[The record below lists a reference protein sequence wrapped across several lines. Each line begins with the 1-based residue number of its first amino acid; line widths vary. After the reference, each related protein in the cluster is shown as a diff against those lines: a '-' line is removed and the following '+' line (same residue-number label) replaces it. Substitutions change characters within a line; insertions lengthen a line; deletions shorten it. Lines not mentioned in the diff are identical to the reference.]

1 MVLYAKDIMKNYTK
15 TFPAD
20 TNALDGAKI
29 MQQDHVGFLIVHDS
43 GGKPVGIVT
52 EWDYI
57 SKVVAAE
64 KDPRKV
70 TLSQIMKEGIISVEA
85 ETPTEKVTVIMGKNL
100 IRRTPARAR
109 RGRRGGEREAVVP
122 HPVCPKGWTG
132 HRDGPLAPQGCLST
146 HSTHG

>member
-57 SKVVAAE
+57 SKIVAAE

-70 TLSQIMKEGIISVEA
+70 TLGQIMKEGIISVEA

-100 IRRTPARAR
+100 IRRIPVFENGKLIGVITSRDIIRIFKDYMDSISDIIARF
-109 RGRRGGEREAVVP
+109 GNF
-122 HPVCPKGWTG
+122 
-132 HRDGPLAPQGCLST
+132 
-146 HSTHG
+146 

>member
-57 SKVVAAE
+57 SKIVAVE

-70 TLSQIMKEGIISVEA
+70 TLGQIMKEGIISVEA

-100 IRRTPARAR
+100 IRRIPVFENGKLIGVITSRDIIRIFKDYMDSISDIIARF
-109 RGRRGGEREAVVP
+109 GNF
-122 HPVCPKGWTG
+122 
-132 HRDGPLAPQGCLST
+132 
-146 HSTHG
+146 

>member
-1 MVLYAKDIMKNYTK
+1 MVLYAKDIMKNYTR

-57 SKVVAAE
+57 SKIVAAE

-70 TLSQIMKEGIISVEA
+70 TLGQIMKEGIISVEA

-100 IRRTPARAR
+100 IRRIPVFENGKLIGVITSRDIIRIFKDYMDSISDIIARF
-109 RGRRGGEREAVVP
+109 GNF
-122 HPVCPKGWTG
+122 
-132 HRDGPLAPQGCLST
+132 
-146 HSTHG
+146 

>member
-29 MQQDHVGFLIVHDS
+29 MQEDHVGFLIVHDS

-70 TLSQIMKEGIISVEA
+70 TLGQIMKEGIISVA
-85 ETPTEKVTVIMGKNL
+85 ADTPTEKVTVIMGKNL
-100 IRRTPARAR
+100 IRRIPVFENGKLIGVITSRDIIRIFKDYMDSISDIIARF
-109 RGRRGGEREAVVP
+109 GNF
-122 HPVCPKGWTG
+122 
-132 HRDGPLAPQGCLST
+132 
-146 HSTHG
+146 

>member
-70 TLSQIMKEGIISVEA
+70 TLGQIMKEGIISVEA

-100 IRRTPARAR
+100 IRRIPVFENGKLIGVITSRDIIRIFKDYMDSISDIIARF
-109 RGRRGGEREAVVP
+109 GNF
-122 HPVCPKGWTG
+122 
-132 HRDGPLAPQGCLST
+132 
-146 HSTHG
+146 

>member
-64 KDPRKV
+64 NDPRKV
-70 TLSQIMKEGIISVEA
+70 TLGQIMKEGIISVEA

-100 IRRTPARAR
+100 IRRIPVFENGKLIGVITSRDIIRIFKDYMDSISDIIARF
-109 RGRRGGEREAVVP
+109 GNF
-122 HPVCPKGWTG
+122 
-132 HRDGPLAPQGCLST
+132 
-146 HSTHG
+146 

>member
-57 SKVVAAE
+57 SKVVAVE
-64 KDPRKV
+64 KDPGKV
-70 TLSQIMKEGIISVEA
+70 TLGQIMKEGIISVEA

-100 IRRTPARAR
+100 IRRIPVFESGKLIGVITSRDIIRIFKDYMDSISDIIARF
-109 RGRRGGEREAVVP
+109 GNF
-122 HPVCPKGWTG
+122 
-132 HRDGPLAPQGCLST
+132 
-146 HSTHG
+146 

>member
-100 IRRTPARAR
+100 IRRIPVFENGKLIGVITSRDIIRIFKDYMDSISDIIARF
-109 RGRRGGEREAVVP
+109 GNF
-122 HPVCPKGWTG
+122 
-132 HRDGPLAPQGCLST
+132 
-146 HSTHG
+146 

>member
-15 TFPAD
+15 TFPSD

-29 MQQDHVGFLIVHDS
+29 MQEDHVGFLIVHDS

-70 TLSQIMKEGIISVEA
+70 TLGQIMKEGIISVA
-85 ETPTEKVTVIMGKNL
+85 ADTPTEKVTVIMGKNL
-100 IRRTPARAR
+100 IRRIPVFENGKLIGVITSRDIIRIFKDYMDSISDIIARF
-109 RGRRGGEREAVVP
+109 GNF
-122 HPVCPKGWTG
+122 
-132 HRDGPLAPQGCLST
+132 
-146 HSTHG
+146 

>member
-57 SKVVAAE
+57 SKVVATE

-70 TLSQIMKEGIISVEA
+70 TLGQIMKEGIISVEA

-100 IRRTPARAR
+100 IRRIPVFENGKLIGVITSRDIIRIFKDYMDSISDIIARF
-109 RGRRGGEREAVVP
+109 GNF
-122 HPVCPKGWTG
+122 
-132 HRDGPLAPQGCLST
+132 
-146 HSTHG
+146 

>member
-20 TNALDGAKI
+20 TNALEGAKI

-57 SKVVAAE
+57 SKIVAAE

-70 TLSQIMKEGIISVEA
+70 TLGQIMKEGIISVEA
-85 ETPTEKVTVIMGKNL
+85 ETPTEKVTVIMGMNL
-100 IRRTPARAR
+100 IRRIPVFENGKLIGVITSRDIIRIFKDYMDSISDIIARF
-109 RGRRGGEREAVVP
+109 GNF
-122 HPVCPKGWTG
+122 
-132 HRDGPLAPQGCLST
+132 
-146 HSTHG
+146 